1 MSQPDRRSRKAAP
14 VHSWLIEPLAPDVR
28 RAVERLSRADDV
40 VHIALMP
47 DVHLAEGVCVGTVA
61 ATTHLLYP
69 QAVGGDIGCGMAAIA
84 FDCEA
89 DRLRDE
95 AIATTLLERLSDA
108 VPVLVHCSLAAASAL
123 PDTIEAADSGV
134 AGLSAASLDRD
145 ARREGRI
152 QFGTLGRGN
161 HFLEFQTADDGRL
174 WLMVHTGSRH
184 MGQAITAHHL
194 ATATKTAGGLFHLD
208 ADAEPGRRYLTD
220 LDWAC
225 RYADANRRE
234 IVARTI
240 AIAAE
245 LLRSP
250 ALPDS
255 LITCNHNHV
264 RREMHFGRQLWVHRK
279 GAVSAAED
287 ERGIVPGSM
296 GTASVHTAGRGEPLA
311 LKSCAHGAGR
321 ALSRDAARRT
331 VSPRRLTSELQGVW
345 FNARIAPQLCE
356 EAPSAYKDIDAVL
369 RAQRPL
375 TRIVRRLRPVLV
387 YKGA

>member
-1 MSQPDRRSRKAAP
+1 MSRPDRRSRKAAP
-14 VHSWLIEPLAPDVR
+14 IHSWLIEPLAPDVR
-28 RAVERLSRADDV
+28 RAVERLSRADDI

-61 ATTHLLYP
+61 ATTHLIYP

-89 DRLRDE
+89 DRLKDARVATRLLDRLAE
-95 AIATTLLERLSDA
+95 AI
-108 VPVLVHCSLAAASAL
+108 PVLLHNS
-123 PDTIEAADSGV
+123 
-134 AGLSAASLDRD
+134 LSAAPALPGTIEPADGRGVLVSSAKLERD

-161 HFLEFQTADDGRL
+161 HFLEFQAAEDGRL

-194 ATATKTAGGLFHLD
+194 AIATKTAGGLFHLD
-208 ADAEPGRRYLTD
+208 ADTEAGRRYLAD
-220 LDWAC
+220 LEWAC

-234 IVARTI
+234 IIAR
-240 AIAAE
+240 AIAVAGE
-245 LLRSP
+245 LLGCP
-250 ALPDS
+250 PVPDS

-264 RREMHFGRQLWVHRK
+264 RRESHFGRELWVHRK
-279 GAVSAAED
+279 GAVPAADGEP
-287 ERGIVPGSM
+287 GIVPGSM
-296 GTASVHTAGRGEPLA
+296 GTSSVHTLGRGEPLA
-311 LKSCAHGAGR
+311 LNSCAHGAGR
-321 ALSRDAARRT
+321 RLSRDAARRT
-331 VSPRRLTSELQGVW
+331 VSPRRLASEIDGVW
-345 FNARIAPQLCE
+345 FNPRIAAQLCE

-375 TRIVRRLRPVLV
+375 ARIVRRLRPVLV
-387 YKGA
+387 YKGV